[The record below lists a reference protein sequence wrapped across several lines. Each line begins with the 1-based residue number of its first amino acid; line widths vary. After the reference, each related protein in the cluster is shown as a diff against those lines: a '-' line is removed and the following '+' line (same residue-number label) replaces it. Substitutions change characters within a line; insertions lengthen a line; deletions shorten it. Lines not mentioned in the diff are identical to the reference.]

1 MIVDVWA
8 KTFWT
13 VLNVRKKTLFGY
25 KALYRR
31 HLQPVIGQ
39 LELMMFHQL
48 SLTPDLIIL
57 DQLSKC
63 IVLFFFDLIYEE

>member
-8 KTFWT
+8 ETFWT

-39 LELMMFHQL
+39 LELNDVPSVEFDPRFNNL
-48 SLTPDLIIL
+48 GS
-57 DQLSKC
+57 
-63 IVLFFFDLIYEE
+63 IV